1 MNVVLFVLLVL
12 AVLLLQGILEPYR
25 LVTDKIDGPVP
36 GLPESWQGARVVLL
50 ADFQVGLFMDNRAT
64 VRRAVTRTV
73 ALQPELVLLAGDFI
87 HDTKRGIG
95 PVTEILA
102 PLIKAGIPTFAVL
115 GNHDY
120 AMPTARDPENRALAE
135 KLEHAL
141 EELGIRVL
149 HNESV
154 ALAKAG
160 AVNTGQAL
168 YLVGIGS
175 HVPQADDPERAF
187 TAVPAGAPRLV
198 MMHHPDTYA
207 EIAPQQAPLAFAGHT
222 HGGQVRL
229 PFASGR
235 SLLTWLRDGQNYNAD
250 WAKRYGKAGN
260 RLYITRGI
268 GCSVAPIRLNCPPEL
283 TLITLK
289 RPEDAEGVPVSSAD

>member
-1 MNVVLFVLLVL
+1 MSIGLFLVLVFVVLLI
-12 AVLLLQGILEPYR
+12 QGVLEPYR

-36 GLPESWQGARVVLL
+36 GLPRGWQDERVVLL

-64 VRRAVTRTV
+64 VRRAVARTV
-73 ALQPELVLLAGDFI
+73 ALRPAVVLLAGDFI
-87 HDTKRGIG
+87 HDTKRGIK
-95 PVTEILA
+95 PVTELLE
-102 PLIKAGIPTFAVL
+102 PLVRAGIPTFAVL

-120 AMPTARDPENRALAE
+120 AMPTARDTENRALAQR
-135 KLEHAL
+135 LEYAL
-141 EELGIRVL
+141 EDMGIRVL
-149 HNESV
+149 HNQSV
-154 ALAKAG
+154 ALEKG
-160 AVNTGQAL
+160 GETL

-175 HVPQADDPERAF
+175 HVPEDDDVKKAF
-187 TAVPAGAPRLV
+187 AGVPDAAPRLT

-207 EIAPQQAPLAFAGHT
+207 DIAPRSAPLAFAGHT

-250 WAKRYGKAGN
+250 WAKRYGSAGN

-289 RPEDAEGVPVSSAD
+289 RPEDAEGVPLSSAD

>member
-1 MNVVLFVLLVL
+1 MNVALFLGLVLLVL
-12 AVLLLQGILEPYR
+12 LIQGLLEPYR
-25 LVTDKIDGPVP
+25 LVIDKIDGPVP
-36 GLPESWQGARVVLL
+36 GLPKRWQGARVVLL

-64 VRRAVTRTV
+64 VRRAVARTL
-73 ALQPELVLLAGDFI
+73 ALQPELVLVAGDFI
-87 HDTKRGIG
+87 HDTKRGIK

-120 AMPTARDPENRALAE
+120 AMPTVRDPENRALAE
-135 KLEHAL
+135 NLERAL
-141 EELGIRVL
+141 QDMGIRVL
-149 HNESV
+149 HNQSI
-154 ALAKAG
+154 ALEKDG
-160 AVNTGQAL
+160 ETL

-175 HVPQADDPERAF
+175 HVPQDDDPERAF
-187 TAVPAGAPRLV
+187 AEVPEGAPRLV
-198 MMHHPDTYA
+198 LMHHPDTYA
-207 EIAPQQAPLAFAGHT
+207 EIAAQKAPLAFAGHT

-235 SLLTWLRDGQNYNAD
+235 SFLTWLRDGQNYNAD

>member
-1 MNVVLFVLLVL
+1 MNIALFALLVF
-12 AVLLLQGILEPYR
+12 AVLLIQGLLEPYR

-36 GLPESWQGARVVLL
+36 GLPESWQEAKVVLL

-64 VRRAVTRTV
+64 VRRAVRRTV

-87 HDTKRGIG
+87 HDTKRGIK

-102 PLIKAGIPTFAVL
+102 PLVRAGIPTFAVL

-120 AMPTARDPENRALAE
+120 AMPTARYPENRALAE
-135 KLEHAL
+135 HLERAL
-141 EELGIRVL
+141 EDIGIRVL

-154 ALAKAG
+154 ALEKAGAKAG
-160 AVNTGQAL
+160 QTL

-175 HVPQADDPERAF
+175 HVPDDDDPERAF
-187 TAVPAGAPRLV
+187 AAVPAGAPRLV
-198 MMHHPDTYA
+198 LMHHPDTYA
-207 EIAPQQAPLAFAGHT
+207 EILPRRAPLAFAGHT

-289 RPEDAEGVPVSSAD
+289 RPEDAEGVPVSSAN

>member
-1 MNVVLFVLLVL
+1 MNVALFVLLVL
-12 AVLLLQGILEPYR
+12 AVLLIQGVLEPYR
-25 LVTDKIDGPVP
+25 LVTDEIDGPVP
-36 GLPESWQGARVVLL
+36 GLPESWQGAKVVLL

-64 VRRAVTRTV
+64 VRRAVRRTV

-87 HDTKRGIG
+87 HDTKRGIK

-102 PLIKAGIPTFAVL
+102 PLVKAGIPTFAVL

-120 AMPTARDPENRALAE
+120 AMPTARYPENRALAE
-135 KLEHAL
+135 HLERAL
-141 EELGIRVL
+141 EDIGIRVL

-154 ALAKAG
+154 ALEKAGAKAG
-160 AVNTGQAL
+160 QTL

-175 HVPQADDPERAF
+175 HVPQDDDPERAF
-187 TAVPAGAPRLV
+187 AGVPAGAPRLTL
-198 MMHHPDTYA
+198 MHHPDTYA
-207 EIAPQQAPLAFAGHT
+207 EILPRRAPLAFAGHT

-260 RLYITRGI
+260 RLYITRGV

-289 RPEDAEGVPVSSAD
+289 RPEDAEGVPVSSAN

>member
-1 MNVVLFVLLVL
+1 MNVALFVVLVL
-12 AVLLLQGILEPYR
+12 VVLLIQGVLEPYR
-25 LVTDKIDGPVP
+25 LVTDAVDGPVP

-64 VRRAVTRTV
+64 VRRAVTRTL

-87 HDTKRGIG
+87 HDTARGIK

-102 PLIKAGIPTFAVL
+102 PLVKAGIPTFAVL

-135 KLEHAL
+135 KLERAL
-141 EELGIRVL
+141 EAMGIRVL
-149 HNESV
+149 HNQSV
-154 ALAKAG
+154 ALEKQG
-160 AVNTGQAL
+160 ETL

-175 HVPQADDPERAF
+175 HVPDDDDPEQAF

-198 MMHHPDTYA
+198 LMHHPDTYA
-207 EIAPQQAPLAFAGHT
+207 EILPHRAPLAFAGHT

>member
-1 MNVVLFVLLVL
+1 MNVALFVLLVL
-12 AVLLLQGILEPYR
+12 AVLLIQGLLEPYR
-25 LVTDKIDGPVP
+25 LVTDEIDGPVP
-36 GLPESWQGARVVLL
+36 GLPESWQGAKVVLL

-64 VRRAVTRTV
+64 VRRAVRRTV

-87 HDTKRGIG
+87 HDTKRGIK
-95 PVTEILA
+95 PVTEILT
-102 PLIKAGIPTFAVL
+102 PLVRAGIPTFAVL

-135 KLEHAL
+135 HLERAL
-141 EELGIRVL
+141 EDIGIRVL

-154 ALAKAG
+154 ALEKAGAKAG
-160 AVNTGQAL
+160 QTL

-175 HVPQADDPERAF
+175 HVPQDDDPERAF
-187 TAVPAGAPRLV
+187 AAVPAGAPRLV
-198 MMHHPDTYA
+198 LMHHPDTYA
-207 EIAPQQAPLAFAGHT
+207 EILPRRAPLAFAGHT

-289 RPEDAEGVPVSSAD
+289 RPEDAEGVPVSSAN

>member
-1 MNVVLFVLLVL
+1 MNVALFVVLVLVVLLV
-12 AVLLLQGILEPYR
+12 QGLLEPYR
-25 LVTDKIDGPVP
+25 LVTDAVDGPVP

-64 VRRAVTRTV
+64 VRRAVRRTV
-73 ALQPELVLLAGDFI
+73 ALRPELVLLAGDFI
-87 HDTKRGIG
+87 HDTARGIK

-102 PLIKAGIPTFAVL
+102 PLVKAGIPTFAVL

-135 KLEHAL
+135 KLERAL
-141 EELGIRVL
+141 KAMGIRVL
-149 HNESV
+149 HNQSV
-154 ALAKAG
+154 ALEKQG
-160 AVNTGQAL
+160 ETL

-175 HVPQADDPERAF
+175 HVPDDDDPERAF

-198 MMHHPDTYA
+198 LMHHPDTYA
-207 EIAPQQAPLAFAGHT
+207 EILPHRAPLAFAGHT

-250 WAKRYGKAGN
+250 WAKRYGRPG
-260 RLYITRGI
+260 TGSTSRG
-268 GCSVAPIRLNCPPEL
+268 GLAAASRRFASTV
-283 TLITLK
+283 
-289 RPEDAEGVPVSSAD
+289 RPNSR

>member
-1 MNVVLFVLLVL
+1 MNVPLFVLLVL
-12 AVLLLQGILEPYR
+12 AVLLIQGLLEPYR
-25 LVTDKIDGPVP
+25 LVTDEIDGPVP

-64 VRRAVTRTV
+64 VRRAVRRTV
-73 ALQPELVLLAGDFI
+73 ALRPELVLLAGDFI
-87 HDTKRGIG
+87 HDTARGIG

-102 PLIKAGIPTFAVL
+102 PLVRAGIPTFAVL

-120 AMPTARDPENRALAE
+120 AMPTARDTENRALAE
-135 KLEHAL
+135 HLERAL
-141 EELGIRVL
+141 ERIGIRVL
-149 HNESV
+149 HNQSV
-154 ALAKAG
+154 ALEKAGAKAG
-160 AVNTGQAL
+160 QTF

-175 HVPQADDPERAF
+175 HVPDDDDPERAF
-187 TAVPAGAPRLV
+187 AAVPVGAPRLTL
-198 MMHHPDTYA
+198 MHHPDTYA
-207 EIAPQQAPLAFAGHT
+207 EILPRRAPLAFAGHT

>member
-1 MNVVLFVLLVL
+1 MNVALFALLVL
-12 AVLLLQGILEPYR
+12 VVLLIQGVLEPYR
-25 LVTDKIDGPVP
+25 LVTDAVDGPVP

-64 VRRAVTRTV
+64 VRRAVRRTV
-73 ALQPELVLLAGDFI
+73 ALRPELVLLAGDFI
-87 HDTKRGIG
+87 HDTARGIK

-102 PLIKAGIPTFAVL
+102 PLVKAGIPTFAVL

-135 KLEHAL
+135 KLERAL
-141 EELGIRVL
+141 EAMGIRVL
-149 HNESV
+149 HNQSV
-154 ALAKAG
+154 ALEKQG
-160 AVNTGQAL
+160 ETL

-175 HVPQADDPERAF
+175 HVPDDDDPEQAF

-198 MMHHPDTYA
+198 LMHHPDTYA
-207 EIAPQQAPLAFAGHT
+207 EILPHRAPLAFAGHT

>member
-1 MNVVLFVLLVL
+1 
-12 AVLLLQGILEPYR
+12 
-25 LVTDKIDGPVP
+25 
-36 GLPESWQGARVVLL
+36 
-50 ADFQVGLFMDNRAT
+50 MDNRAT

-73 ALQPELVLLAGDFI
+73 ALRPELVLLAGDFI
-87 HDTKRGIG
+87 HDTARGIG

-102 PLIKAGIPTFAVL
+102 PLVRAGIPTFAVL

-120 AMPTARDPENRALAE
+120 AMPTARDTENRALAE
-135 KLEHAL
+135 KLEQAL
-141 EELGIRVL
+141 EDIGIRVL
-149 HNESV
+149 HNQSI
-154 ALAKAG
+154 ALEKVGAKAG
-160 AVNTGQAL
+160 QTL

-175 HVPQADDPERAF
+175 HTPQDDDPERAF
-187 TAVPAGAPRLV
+187 AAVPAGAPRLTL
-198 MMHHPDTYA
+198 MHHPDTYA
-207 EIAPQQAPLAFAGHT
+207 EILPRRAPLAFAGHT